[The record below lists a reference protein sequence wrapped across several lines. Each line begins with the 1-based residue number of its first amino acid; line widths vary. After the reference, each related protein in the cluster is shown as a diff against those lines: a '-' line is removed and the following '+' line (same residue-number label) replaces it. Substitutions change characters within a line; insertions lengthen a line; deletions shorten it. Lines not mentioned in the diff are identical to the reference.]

1 MKVTV
6 QGHHLDTGEALTNYV
21 SEKLNTL
28 NEKFFNRA
36 VSATVTMS
44 KETHHLFK
52 SHISMTIG
60 KDIMVQATASEH
72 DIHQAFDAAAEKI
85 AKQLRRY
92 KRRLRDHHER
102 MESAE
107 QMRVA
112 EYTMGFGV
120 DDAALEGFKDDA
132 DLPEGHDEAVVVA
145 EMATNIQTMTVSDAV
160 MRLNLSGRNALMFR
174 NASHGELNMVYKR
187 DDGNVGWVDP
197 KDAVSTNTKVA

>member
-6 QGHHLDTGEALTNYV
+6 QGHHLDIGEALQNYV
-21 SEKLNTL
+21 SEKMNAL

-36 VSATVTMS
+36 VSATVTIS

-52 SHISMTIG
+52 AQISMTVG

-72 DIHQAFDAAAEKI
+72 DVHQAFDLASEKI

-102 MESAE
+102 MESSE
-107 QMRVA
+107 QTRGL

-120 DDAALEGFKDDA
+120 GDRELEEFADDE
-132 DLPEGHDEAVVVA
+132 LPEGHDEAVVVA

-160 MRLNLSGRNALMFR
+160 MRLSLSGRNALMFR

-187 DDGNVGWVDP
+187 EDGNIGWIDP
-197 KDAVSTNTKVA
+197 GDVASATSKVA